1 MSEGKNNGLKLT
13 GILFVLLI
21 ALAGG
26 SILFAMI
33 KTQWIEGKEWRE
45 RAAKR
50 ERDLQTIPAQR
61 GNIYSSDGKILA
73 STIPV
78 CDFYLDLGRVNKQ
91 YDKHGNLIVDAN
103 RNPVLGSLIVDS
115 NYVKYLDSICFLLEE
130 ATGKPAYT
138 FREKIN
144 TEKAKDKPSRCFLVQ
159 RGLPYSTWMQIC
171 HFKGWRAAIV
181 KSVSGKSVIRKVR
194 AHTYGNLAENTIGF
208 RNGRESDTY
217 TGLEGYY
224 DEQLRGQD
232 GQYMC
237 RRLTMGVWLPVEE
250 GGVRTLTLDQN
261 DTNTLTLD
269 STQVRP
275 VVDGSHIVSTIDT
288 RFQDI
293 AETSLR
299 RVLTRHGGQSGC
311 AILMEIETGYVL
323 ACSSLT
329 FDTTTKTYLEL
340 PNANVA
346 VSSVYEPGSTFK
358 TVILTAMMNDT
369 TIHIDTAMR
378 VQVGQKTFPCSMGY
392 ITDDRTH
399 NRIDSANVA
408 KVISMSSNVGM
419 CELGWKYYRNRRAAL
434 PALVRNIFPYDV
446 LNVDVRAN
454 ESKATIVDVERS
466 YRDFLNFCFGYATMV
481 SPLQVLT
488 FYNAMGGNGRMVK
501 PLFCR
506 EIVTGTKHQTI
517 KPVVL
522 KEKIASDH
530 TLAIMKDLLVGVVEH
545 GTGDNIKNNTYGI
558 AGKTGTAYH
567 NYQNITRYNA
577 SFAGFFPAENPK
589 YSCLVVV
596 NDIPAYGRNTAVVF
610 KDIADCVVAIDK
622 RLGNISMDKKN
633 ASLKSNYEDMEPHVV
648 KAPQLSLMK
657 AYETLRIPYYTAD
670 SNSLWTIYQEAIDS
684 THGRNAYYPYTLP
697 KGQVP
702 NCKGMTVRDAIA
714 LLHQLGYKVHFTG
727 VGKVVR
733 QYPTPRTQLSKGNTV
748 RLELD
753 N

>member
-1 MSEGKNNGLKLT
+1 MSEENNKGLKLT
-13 GILFVLLI
+13 GIVFVLLI
-21 ALAGG
+21 VVAGA
-26 SILFAMI
+26 SILFAMMR
-33 KTQWIEGKEWRE
+33 TQWVDGKEWRE
-45 RAAKR
+45 RAAR
-50 ERDLQTIPAQR
+50 RVHDLQTIPAQR

-78 CDFYLDLGRVNKQ
+78 CDFYLDLGRARKQ
-91 YDKHGNLIVDAN
+91 YDQHGNLIVDEH
-103 RNPVLGSLIVDS
+103 RNPVMGSLIVDS
-115 NYVKYLDSICFLLEE
+115 NYTLRLDSICDVLAE
-130 ATGKPAYT
+130 ATGKPAQY
-138 FREKIN
+138 FHDRIN
-144 TEKAKDKPSRCFLVQ
+144 TEKAKDRPSRCFLVQ
-159 RGLPYSTWMQIC
+159 RGIPYSAWMRIC
-171 HFKGWRAAIV
+171 QFKGWREAIV
-181 KSVSGKSVIRKVR
+181 KQVDGRSVIRKVR

-208 RNGRESDTY
+208 RNQIESDTY

-224 DEQLRGQD
+224 DELLRGQD

-250 GGVRTLTLDQN
+250 GGMRTLTLDQN
-261 DTNTLTLD
+261 DTSSITID

-329 FDTTTKTYLEL
+329 FDTASKRYMEL

-358 TVILTAMMNDT
+358 TVILTAMMTDT

-378 VQVGQKTFPCSMGY
+378 VQVGQKTFPCTQGY
-392 ITDDRTH
+392 ITDDRSH
-399 NRIDSANVA
+399 NRIDSASVA
-408 KVISMSSNVGM
+408 MVMAKSSNVGM
-419 CELGWKYYRNRRAAL
+419 CELGWKYYRNRRPAL
-434 PALVRNIFPYDV
+434 STLVRNIFPYDV

-454 ESKATIVDVERS
+454 ESKASIVDLERS

-488 FYNAMGGNGRMVK
+488 FYNAIGGNGRMVK

-506 EIVTGTKHQTI
+506 EIITGTKHLTI

-522 KEKIASDH
+522 KEKIASDQ
-530 TLAIMKDLLVGVVEH
+530 TLAIMKNLLVGVVER

-558 AGKTGTAYH
+558 AGKTGTAFH
-567 NYQNITRYNA
+567 NYQNTTRYNA
-577 SFAGFFPAENPK
+577 SFAGFFPVENPK

-622 RLGNISMDKKN
+622 KLGNISMDKKI
-633 ASLKSNYEDMEPHVV
+633 ASLKKNPEDTKPHVV
-648 KAPQLSLMK
+648 KAPQLSLMQ
-657 AYETLRIPYYTAD
+657 AYQTLRVPYVTTD
-670 SNSLWTIYQEAIDS
+670 SSAIWAVFEQGVDSLHRKS
-684 THGRNAYYPYTLP
+684 GYYPYTLP
-697 KGQVP
+697 QGQVP
-702 NCKGMTVRDAIA
+702 NCQGMTVRDAIA
-714 LLHQLGYKVHFTG
+714 LLHQMGYGVKFSG

-733 QYPTPRTQLSKGNTV
+733 QFPSPRTKLAKGNTV
-748 RLELD
+748 SLELE